1 MKGRDTILS
10 IRDLEVTFKV
20 RDRQLKAIRRIS
32 FDLYRGETLAIV
44 GESGSGKSVLMK
56 SLTGMLE
63 SNGTVSGGSIRFFD
77 EELAHKKKPREWES
91 IRGAKI
97 ATVFQDPMT
106 SLNPVRTIG
115 SQIVEVNVMWFW
127 WFMLCCDLMI
137 PLLMIVIGRLMWKRP
152 PQKIN
157 SLIGYRTSR
166 SMKNMDTWHFAHHY
180 CGKLWWRIGWII
192 LVPSLIIHL
201 PFYGASDD
209 AIGIVGLILTFIQ
222 IAVLIGSIFPTEK
235 ALKRTFT
242 EEGLRR

>member
-1 MKGRDTILS
+1 MPPLLPGSSILTRSPDSRNGKNDRKTETRKSPSERGRNYTPLG
-10 IRDLEVTFKV
+10 EVVHCALPGASCGQRMISVDFQSVPIITGEATLPL
-20 RDRQLKAIRRIS
+20 RWLRQLPLCELATRKS
-32 FDLYRGETLAIV
+32 FRKSIPF
-44 GESGSGKSVLMK
+44 GKSKLYNRASDK
-56 SLTGMLE
+56 
-63 SNGTVSGGSIRFFD
+63 
-77 EELAHKKKPREWES
+77 
-91 IRGAKI
+91 
-97 ATVFQDPMT
+97 
-106 SLNPVRTIG
+106 

>member
-1 MKGRDTILS
+1 MPPLSLGSFILTRSPDSRNGKNDRKTETRKSPSERGRNYTPLG
-10 IRDLEVTFKV
+10 EVVHCALPGASCGQRMISVDFQSVPIITGEATLPL
-20 RDRQLKAIRRIS
+20 RWLRQLP
-32 FDLYRGETLAIV
+32 LC
-44 GESGSGKSVLMK
+44 
-56 SLTGMLE
+56 
-63 SNGTVSGGSIRFFD
+63 
-77 EELAHKKKPREWES
+77 ELATRKSFRKS
-91 IRGAKI
+91 IPFSKLKLYNRASDK
-97 ATVFQDPMT
+97 
-106 SLNPVRTIG
+106 

>member
-1 MKGRDTILS
+1 MDSSFLKEKSNKIPFVE
-10 IRDLEVTFKV
+10 LEKSKV
-20 RDRQLKAIRRIS
+20 
-32 FDLYRGETLAIV
+32 
-44 GESGSGKSVLMK
+44 
-56 SLTGMLE
+56 
-63 SNGTVSGGSIRFFD
+63 
-77 EELAHKKKPREWES
+77 
-91 IRGAKI
+91 
-97 ATVFQDPMT
+97 
-106 SLNPVRTIG
+106 
-115 SQIVEVNVMWFW
+115 VEVNDMWFW

>member
-1 MKGRDTILS
+1 MEEVGGAGAEPPQNLPIAAEVVQTVLPLEWSGR
-10 IRDLEVTFKV
+10 K
-20 RDRQLKAIRRIS
+20 
-32 FDLYRGETLAIV
+32 
-44 GESGSGKSVLMK
+44 
-56 SLTGMLE
+56 
-63 SNGTVSGGSIRFFD
+63 
-77 EELAHKKKPREWES
+77 
-91 IRGAKI
+91 RGAGFFYPVPRFRRRNGNGKNSDSQGFKGGDFF
-97 ATVFQDPMT
+97 ALFAKKYYP
-106 SLNPVRTIG
+106 SLDGLDSGTDGKYRLLFLIGCAIIFPVHNDK